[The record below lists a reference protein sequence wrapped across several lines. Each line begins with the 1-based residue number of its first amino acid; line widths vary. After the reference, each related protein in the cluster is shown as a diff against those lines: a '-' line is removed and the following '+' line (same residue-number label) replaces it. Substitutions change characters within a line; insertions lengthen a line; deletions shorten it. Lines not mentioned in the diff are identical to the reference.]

1 MSYSKEVV
9 EQSKKDRQ
17 AFRDKLQRDW
27 TPCPFCTEPLIVQG
41 SPCGG
46 AGHCWIECTCGA
58 YSPLCKTWD
67 EALQR
72 WPTEMKH
79 WDDKDPD
86 PGAMETLLTGL
97 SPKPSV

>member
-72 WPTEMKH
+72 CDESELLAWVRRLITPAL
-79 WDDKDPD
+79 
-86 PGAMETLLTGL
+86 PG
-97 SPKPSV
+97 V